1 MDIMGDIYCLTS
13 PSDKKYIGQS
23 VKFLSSGKKWGYL
36 KRWRQHCYEAKIN
49 KGFCRLLDN
58 AIRKYNP
65 DAFKVELLKECSIDE
80 LDYYEQYYISKYNT
94 LKPNGYNLTTGKS
107 QSRQSEETKI
117 KRSESM
123 LGKNKGNSLKK
134 RIRQRDKDNNL
145 PKYLRSYNDSSGKSG
160 YRVSNHPILKDKSFL
175 SKKLSD
181 DEKLNLALEYL
192 SMVDKR

>member
-1 MDIMGDIYCLTS
+1 
-13 PSDKKYIGQS
+13 
-23 VKFLSSGKKWGYL
+23 
-36 KRWRQHCYEAKIN
+36 
-49 KGFCRLLDN
+49 
-58 AIRKYNP
+58 
-65 DAFKVELLKECSIDE
+65 
-80 LDYYEQYYISKYNT
+80 
-94 LKPNGYNLTTGKS
+94 
-107 QSRQSEETKI
+107 
-117 KRSESM
+117 M